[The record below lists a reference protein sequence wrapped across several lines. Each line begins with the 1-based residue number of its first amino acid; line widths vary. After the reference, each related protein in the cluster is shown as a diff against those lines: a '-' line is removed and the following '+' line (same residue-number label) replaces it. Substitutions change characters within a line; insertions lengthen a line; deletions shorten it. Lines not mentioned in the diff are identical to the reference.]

1 MRSRNAHGMD
11 LLLSK
16 KRDIITVMRHSAN
29 SIPEPTKR
37 KILSY
42 LGASVLL
49 ELPAWFIDSLHTN
62 DPALTALMWG
72 TALAGGVLYYLA
84 GSMVRSAKGMQNSL
98 WVLVVY
104 AIPFLVILYLT
115 LHSDTSNKTSET

>member
-1 MRSRNAHGMD
+1 
-11 LLLSK
+11 
-16 KRDIITVMRHSAN
+16 MRHSVN
-29 SIPEPTKR
+29 SIPEPIKR

-42 LGASVLL
+42 LGASVAL

-72 TALAGGVLYYLA
+72 TALASGVLYYLA
-84 GSMVRSAKGMQNSL
+84 GSMVRSAKGMQNPL

-104 AIPFLVILYLT
+104 AIPYLVILYLT